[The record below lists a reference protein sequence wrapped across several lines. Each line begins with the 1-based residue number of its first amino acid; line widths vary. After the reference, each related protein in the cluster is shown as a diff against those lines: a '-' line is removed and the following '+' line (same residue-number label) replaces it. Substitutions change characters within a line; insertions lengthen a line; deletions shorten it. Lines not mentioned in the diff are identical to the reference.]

1 MSGKDKLKKFRENQG
16 FTCLVQPENSE
27 LVGNSYQKDFYL
39 KDYKYKGCW
48 SREFFGNSN
57 PIVLEIGCGKGEYTL
72 ELARRC
78 PSVNFIGI
86 DIKGA
91 RLWRG
96 AKTATEEGIANAAF
110 IRTRIEFI
118 EALFAPGEVQEIWI
132 TFADPQIGRERHRL
146 TSPRFLERFRNI
158 LHGDGVVKLKTD
170 SKYLYH
176 YTLEL
181 LKLNSLP
188 VHVLCEDVYAQPPVV
203 YVSVADDH
211 SAESVCAQNSMV
223 AGRSSDAEA
232 VPAVETVSNDGLDDI
247 ITSVQ
252 TFYEKHYI
260 KNGLKIHYLE
270 FSLWP
275 AAESVDRE
283 TVSVEN
289 IVPAA
294 TGPYV
299 EISANK
305 LVPDAVD
312 ELSELERRQGFVAI
326 ESPQWDE
333 SYWEAIEMQGRAGV
347 LNNKGCL

>member
-1 MSGKDKLKKFRENQG
+1 MSGKDKLRKFRENQG
-16 FTCLVQPENSE
+16 FACLVQPENSE

-48 SREFFGNSN
+48 SRDFFGNNN

-118 EALFAPGEVQEIWI
+118 EALFAPGEVQDIWI

-158 LHGDGVVKLKTD
+158 LHGDGSIKLKTD

-176 YTLEL
+176 YTLDL

-188 VHVLCEDVYAQPPVV
+188 VRVRCEDVYAQPPMV
-203 YVSVADDH
+203 YVSAADDC
-211 SAESVCAQNSMV
+211 SAESVCVENSAV
-223 AGRSSDAEA
+223 AK
-232 VPAVETVSNDGLDDI
+232 VETSASGKLDDI

-275 AAESVDRE
+275 AAALNEYEHAS
-283 TVSVEN
+283 TFAGEN
-289 IVPAA
+289 RP
-294 TGPYV
+294 
-299 EISANK
+299 
-305 LVPDAVD
+305 
-312 ELSELERRQGFVAI
+312 QI

>member
-1 MSGKDKLKKFRENQG
+1 MSGKDKLRKFRENQG
-16 FTCLVQPENSE
+16 FACLVQPENSE

-39 KDYKYKGCW
+39 KDYRYKGCW
-48 SREFFGNSN
+48 SRDFFGNGN

-78 PSVNFIGI
+78 PSINFIGI

-110 IRTRIEFI
+110 IRTRIEFL
-118 EALFAPGEVQEIWI
+118 EALFAPGEVQDIWI

-158 LHGDGVVKLKTD
+158 LHGDGSIKLKTD

-181 LKLNSLP
+181 LKINSLP

-203 YVSVADDH
+203 FRGVKENCIQQPVYFAVNASEH
-211 SAESVCAQNSMV
+211 SAAGGYYIMDTAGPEV
-223 AGRSSDAEA
+223 AECGK
-232 VPAVETVSNDGLDDI
+232 LDDI

-260 KNGLKIHYLE
+260 KNGLKIHYME
-270 FSLWP
+270 FSLG
-275 AAESVDRE
+275 
-283 TVSVEN
+283 EN
-289 IVPAA
+289 RPH
-294 TGPYV
+294 
-299 EISANK
+299 
-305 LVPDAVD
+305 
-312 ELSELERRQGFVAI
+312 I

>member
-1 MSGKDKLKKFRENQG
+1 MSGKDKLRKFRENQG
-16 FTCLVQPENSE
+16 FACMVQPENSE

-39 KDYKYKGCW
+39 KDYRYKGCW
-48 SREFFGNSN
+48 SRNFFGNGN

-118 EALFAPGEVQEIWI
+118 EALFAPGEVQDIWI

-158 LHGDGVVKLKTD
+158 LHGDGSIKLKTD

-188 VHVLCEDVYAQPPVV
+188 VHVSCENVYEQPPVV
-203 YVSVADDH
+203 LACTVDAGEMSCAKVCNEA
-211 SAESVCAQNSMV
+211 SALAS
-223 AGRSSDAEA
+223 G
-232 VPAVETVSNDGLDDI
+232 TLDDI

-275 AAESVDRE
+275 VAASNRAACSAANLSCTSSKAAAVTESGHAS
-283 TVSVEN
+283 TSVGEN
-289 IVPAA
+289 RP
-294 TGPYV
+294 P
-299 EISANK
+299 
-305 LVPDAVD
+305 
-312 ELSELERRQGFVAI
+312 I
-326 ESPQWDE
+326 ESPQWNE

>member
-1 MSGKDKLKKFRENQG
+1 MSGKDKLRKFRENQG
-16 FTCLVQPENSE
+16 FACLVQPENSE

-48 SREFFGNSN
+48 SRDFFGNGN

-118 EALFAPGEVQEIWI
+118 EALFAPGEVQDIWI

-158 LHGDGVVKLKTD
+158 LHGDGSIKLKTD

-181 LKLNSLP
+181 LKINSLP
-188 VHVLCEDVYAQPPVV
+188 LHIACEDVYAQQPIIFCGVKENCICIKDTAGPQL
-203 YVSVADDH
+203 AD
-211 SAESVCAQNSMV
+211 C
-223 AGRSSDAEA
+223 GK
-232 VPAVETVSNDGLDDI
+232 LDDI

-252 TFYEKHYI
+252 TFYEKHYL

-275 AAESVDRE
+275 ATSVSTALNGE
-283 TVSVEN
+283 TR
-289 IVPAA
+289 A
-294 TGPYV
+294 T
-299 EISANK
+299 
-305 LVPDAVD
+305 
-312 ELSELERRQGFVAI
+312 AI
-326 ESPQWDE
+326 ESPQWNE